1 MKMTSVTPPFTLT
14 VNSVDTRSLHVTW
27 SNVVQA
33 SFTTCFCCVPLGNV
47 RRKPEASRVKVVKV
61 LL

>member
-1 MKMTSVTPPFTLT
+1 MKMTSVTPPFILT
-14 VNSVDTRSLHVTW
+14 IISVDTRSLHVTW

-47 RRKPEASRVKVVKV
+47 RGNLKQAV
-61 LL
+61 